1 MGERTRKLERRE
13 IRIEKDEKERGEM
26 VFRDREKKETR
37 EGDKKV
43 NKHTHYH

>member
-26 VFRDREKKETR
+26 VFRDREKKR
-37 EGDKKV
+37 DKGGR
-43 NKHTHYH
+43 